1 MVSPQFPIKDQGPFT
16 NHQKNASCLSAC
28 PAPLN
33 VNSRWTHDQRQR
45 WLLFAARLKYAQLPQ
60 DGNNVKDGWI
70 YYLTG
75 LPWAFLY
82 IFFLLSLIW
91 QSLFLYYTSCLRL
104 LQEIFLSNFLLLSS
118 ILCWWTFKLLKISCL
133 IIFDLWKKKRKNSVL
148 WTFYGRFCAC
158 TILSMKVSKCAKF
171 EEGTW
176 VKTAMSEMWCLLYY
190 VYLN

>member
-1 MVSPQFPIKDQGPFT
+1 MDILTDR
-16 NHQKNASCLSAC
+16 ASLGIF
-28 PAPLN
+28 
-33 VNSRWTHDQRQR
+33 V
-45 WLLFAARLKYAQLPQ
+45 
-60 DGNNVKDGWI
+60 
-70 YYLTG
+70 
-75 LPWAFLY
+75 Y

-91 QSLFLYYTSCLRL
+91 QSFFLYYTSCLRL
-104 LQEIFLSNFLLLSS
+104 LQENFFVKFLKSAAFYSCHPYSVDGLSNSWKYHVWSFL
-118 ILCWWTFKLLKISCL
+118 ICE
-133 IIFDLWKKKRKNSVL
+133 KRREKNSVL